1 MGKPVVHFEVM
12 AKDAGRA
19 QEFYSS
25 LFSWNINSNNPM
37 KYGLVNT
44 GLKKGINGGIGQVD
58 GNNRPYT
65 TFYVEVENPQSYL
78 DRAVSLGGRVIV
90 PVTEIPNM
98 VTFAQFADPEGIV
111 VGLVKT
117 TQTKPPKPASRKKTR
132 KRRTRRG

>member
-1 MGKPVVHFEVM
+1 MGKPVVHFEVT

-25 LFSWNINSNNPM
+25 LFSWNIDSNNPM

-58 GNNRPYT
+58 GNSRPYT

-90 PVTEIPNM
+90 PATEIPNM

-117 TQTKPPKPASRKKTR
+117 MQTKPPKPASRKKTR